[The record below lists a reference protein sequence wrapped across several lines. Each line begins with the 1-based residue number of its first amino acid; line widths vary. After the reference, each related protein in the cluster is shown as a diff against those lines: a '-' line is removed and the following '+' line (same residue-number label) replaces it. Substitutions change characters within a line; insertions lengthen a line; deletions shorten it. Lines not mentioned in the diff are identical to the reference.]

1 MQGVMLSVPE
11 ITAWVGSFI
20 WPFIRVAALFGV
32 MPVLGAKQVPR
43 PVRILLSVFVTWT
56 MMPLI
61 KDVPAVDPLS
71 SAGLLLVFNQ
81 ILIGVVMGYMLL
93 VVFNAILMGA
103 ESIAITMGL
112 GFALMSDPQNG
123 VQIPVLGQFYQIMAT
138 LLFLALDGHHAVLQM
153 MADSFIYLPVGELV
167 GVDML
172 EQVISWT
179 KVLFTGA
186 LQIALPAIITLL
198 TINIVMGVMTRAS
211 PQLNVFSVGFPVT
224 MTMGFLII
232 TMTMPSFLPNFQ
244 TLLSDTYF
252 VMGEFLRGGP

>member
-1 MQGVMLSVPE
+1 MQSMMLSVPE
-11 ITAWVGSFI
+11 ITAWVGSFM
-20 WPFIRVAALFGV
+20 WPFIRVAALFGI
-32 MPVLGAKQVPR
+32 MPVLGTKQVSK
-43 PVRILLSVFVTWT
+43 PVRILLAVFVTLT
-56 MMPLI
+56 MMPLV
-61 KDVPAVDPLS
+61 KEVPAVDPLS
-71 SAGLLLVFNQ
+71 GAGLLIMFNQ
-81 ILIGVVMGYMLL
+81 VLIGVAMGYMILI
-93 VVFNAILMGA
+93 VFNAILMGA

-123 VQIPVLGQFYQIMAT
+123 VQIPVLGQFFQIMAT

-153 MADSFIYLPVGELV
+153 MADSFVYLPVGELLEV
-167 GVDML
+167 EML
-172 EQVISWT
+172 GQIIAWT

-224 MTMGFLII
+224 MTMGFLVII
-232 TMTMPSFLPNFQ
+232 FTMPSFLPNFQ
-244 TLLSDTYF
+244 MLLSETYV